1 MAACRAQVMHRHL
14 SNNNTRKL
22 FASTGTL
29 WVTAFANQVLRCLRV
44 CVWEA
49 LRVAC
54 SNDLL
59 PCQVAGVARR
69 WKCRTAVFL

>member
-1 MAACRAQVMHRHL
+1 MAACKAQVMHRRL
-14 SNNNTRKL
+14 SSSNTRKL
-22 FASTGTL
+22 SASTGTL
-29 WVTAFANQVLRCLRV
+29 WVTAFANQVLRCLR
-44 CVWEA
+44 VWEA

-69 WKCRTAVFL
+69 WKCRSAVFL